1 MTIDLKTRLVRD
13 ESLMTAPI
21 DEEMVVLSLA
31 TDHYCGLDQ
40 VGRRIWELLAE
51 PHEVGELCRKLSV
64 EYAATPEEIASDVL
78 PFLADIEAEG
88 LVHVAEG

>member
-1 MTIDLKTRLVRD
+1 MSIDRQTRLVRD

-21 DEEMVVLSLA
+21 DQEVVILSLA
-31 TDHYCGLDQ
+31 TDHYCALDA

-51 PHEVGELCRKLSV
+51 PHEVGELCRKLSA
-64 EYAATPEEIASDVL
+64 EFAATAEQVEADVL
-78 PFLADIEAEG
+78 PFLAEIEAEG